1 MRFHPLNSGF
11 GAEVLGFDVL
21 GGSSAKEIDDLRTA
35 FDEYQLLL
43 FRCGKRISPD
53 RQVQISSWFGPPIS
67 NSGGALWSVLKNEEA
82 AGSIR
87 LPFHSD
93 FSYTDSPIKG
103 ISLHA
108 VEVPPTGTST
118 SFASGAH
125 AWATL
130 EPERQQMLTDATLR
144 HYHTSEMGRGW
155 PDFVADHPV
164 RLLHPRTGQP
174 VLYVTEHHAHRI
186 LEMDSVESKRVLA
199 ELFEHIYAPENIYLH
214 RWEIFDL
221 IVWDNLAVQHART
234 EKADISKGH
243 RVMQRVALND
253 VAFPELLE
261 RARQQEK
268 KIQTLL
274 Q

>member
-1 MRFHPLNSGF
+1 MRFHPLNKGF
-11 GAEVLGFDVL
+11 GVEVSGVDILRV
-21 GGSSAKEIDDLRTA
+21 SSAQEIDDLRAA

-43 FRCGKRISPD
+43 FHCGERISPD
-53 RQVQISSWFGPPIS
+53 RQVQISSWFGPPVS
-67 NSGGALWSVLKNEEA
+67 NSDGALWSVLKNEEA

-108 VEVPPTGTST
+108 VEIPPSGTST
-118 SFASGAH
+118 SFASGAY

-130 EPERQQMLTDATLR
+130 APERQQMLMTATLR
-144 HYHTSEMGRGW
+144 HHHTSEIGRGW
-155 PDFVADHPV
+155 PDFVADHPL
-164 RLLHPRTGQP
+164 RLLHPRTGKP

-186 LEMDSVESKRVLA
+186 LEMDPATSKRLLG
-199 ELFEHIYAPENIYLH
+199 ELFEHIYAPGNIYVH
-214 RWEIFDL
+214 RWRHFDL
-221 IVWDNLAVQHART
+221 VIWDNLAVQHART
-234 EKADISKGH
+234 EKADISRGH

-261 RARQQEK
+261 RARQQERESS
-268 KIQTLL
+268 LRVR
-274 Q
+274 